1 MKTIGLSMIVK
12 DEAHV
17 ILKCLE
23 SVRPLVDHVLV
34 VDTGSTDGTQQ
45 IVWNYL
51 LREQLS
57 GGVVEEPWQNFAY
70 NRTFA
75 LQELRKAPDVDYA
88 LIIDADDQLELD
100 DGFDPAAFKASLDQ
114 DLYDVEVLHG
124 NMRHVRPQL
133 FRNDLPFSFKGVVH
147 EYLEAPPGDLS
158 RGRTT
163 GFRVKISGGGA
174 RSRNTR
180 KFEDDAALLERAL
193 STESDPFLI
202 SRYTFYLAQS
212 YRDCGDKE
220 RALENYLKRAEL
232 GYWAEEIYI
241 SLLEAGNMM
250 AALSRPFDEV
260 IATYLRAADTVPTR
274 AEALHAASRYC
285 RDHGRNAEGYEYAR
299 RGIDLAQPAS
309 ALFAQPWVYDY
320 GLLDEY
326 AVNAYWAGA
335 FRECLDASLRLLA
348 SDKLPQ
354 SMHARVV
361 ANARFAA
368 DKLPKPANLGSL
380 GAEGFIEQ
388 HALVPQR
395 PLRARVTG
403 APRVL
408 LGILAKQKEPA
419 LPLYLDCIE
428 ALDYPK
434 SSIVL
439 YIRTN
444 NNTDRTEQIL
454 CDWVARVGHFYA
466 AVEFDSADAASRV
479 EEFREHEW
487 NATRFRV
494 LGQIRN
500 ASLRRARELECDFY
514 FVADVDNF
522 VRRATLRELVAL
534 NLPIVAPLL
543 RPIIPEKLYS
553 NYHAEIDPAGYFK
566 GCDQYYWILSR
577 QVRGVVEVPVIHC
590 TYLIR
595 ADVIPELTYQDGTD
609 RHEYVV
615 FSDSARKA
623 RIPQYLDNRQLYG
636 YLTFAEGELY
646 VSDGIERACALLR
659 DDLSAYN
666 RETEVPA
673 ASRGAIPQIH
683 LINLDRSVERLAQF
697 QKRNGHLRRLVR
709 FPAVDGRSLDRSR
722 LIDEGIIA
730 RDLQYS
736 EGALGCAMSHIA
748 LWKVAVQEGRAITIA
763 EDDGLFAR
771 HFETRSTALL
781 AGVPADWDIVMWGFN
796 FAQKVW
802 VEALP
807 GVTRMQSDFYQGPLR
822 QNIENFQDL
831 DTNPAL
837 LRLGHLFGTVC
848 YSVSPKGARAL
859 LDFCLP
865 LSTKLIDFP
874 GFGVRI
880 DNEGIDCAMNI
891 AYPSLRAFVCVPPLV
906 VTENR
911 SEISTIR
918 GEEA

>member
-1 MKTIGLSMIVK
+1 M
-12 DEAHV
+12 
-17 ILKCLE
+17 
-23 SVRPLVDHVLV
+23 
-34 VDTGSTDGTQQ
+34 
-45 IVWNYL
+45 
-51 LREQLS
+51 
-57 GGVVEEPWQNFAY
+57 
-70 NRTFA
+70 
-75 LQELRKAPDVDYA
+75 RKASHVDYA

-100 DGFDPAAFKASLDQ
+100 DGFDPKAFKASMDQ
-114 DLYDVEVLHG
+114 DLYDVEVSHG
-124 NMRHVRPQL
+124 NMRHIRPQL

-147 EYLEAPPGDLS
+147 EYLEAPPGDLA

-232 GYWAEEIYI
+232 GYWAEEIYV

-250 AALSRPFDEV
+250 AALGRPFDEV
-260 IATYLRAADTVPTR
+260 IATYLRASDLVPTR
-274 AEALHAASRYC
+274 AEALHAASHYC
-285 RDHGRNAEGYEYAR
+285 RDHGKNAEGYEYAR
-299 RGIDLAQPAS
+299 RGIDLPQPAG

-320 GLLDEY
+320 GLLDEF

-335 FRECLDASLRLLA
+335 YRECLDASLRLLA

-354 SMHARVV
+354 SMHARIV

-368 DKLPKPANLGSL
+368 DKLPKPANLGSP

-388 HALVPQR
+388 HALAPQR

-403 APRVL
+403 GRRACCWPFLQSR
-408 LGILAKQKEPA
+408 KQPA

-439 YIRTN
+439 YVRTN

-454 CDWVARVGHFYA
+454 RDWVARVGHLYA
-466 AVEFDSADAASRV
+466 AVEFDAADVASRV

-500 ASLRRARELECDFY
+500 ASLQRARELDCEFY

-595 ADVIPELTYQDGTD
+595 ADVIPELDLPG
-609 RHEYVV
+609 RH
-615 FSDSARKA
+615 RPA
-623 RIPQYLDNRQLYG
+623 RIRGLFRQ
-636 YLTFAEGELY
+636 
-646 VSDGIERACALLR
+646 RAQ
-659 DDLSAYN
+659 
-666 RETEVPA
+666 
-673 ASRGAIPQIH
+673 GAH
-683 LINLDRSVERLAQF
+683 
-697 QKRNGHLRRLVR
+697 
-709 FPAVDGRSLDRSR
+709 PAVPR
-722 LIDEGIIA
+722 
-730 RDLQYS
+730 
-736 EGALGCAMSHIA
+736 
-748 LWKVAVQEGRAITIA
+748 
-763 EDDGLFAR
+763 
-771 HFETRSTALL
+771 
-781 AGVPADWDIVMWGFN
+781 
-796 FAQKVW
+796 
-802 VEALP
+802 
-807 GVTRMQSDFYQGPLR
+807 
-822 QNIENFQDL
+822 
-831 DTNPAL
+831 
-837 LRLGHLFGTVC
+837 
-848 YSVSPKGARAL
+848 
-859 LDFCLP
+859 
-865 LSTKLIDFP
+865 
-874 GFGVRI
+874 
-880 DNEGIDCAMNI
+880 
-891 AYPSLRAFVCVPPLV
+891 
-906 VTENR
+906 
-911 SEISTIR
+911 
-918 GEEA
+918 